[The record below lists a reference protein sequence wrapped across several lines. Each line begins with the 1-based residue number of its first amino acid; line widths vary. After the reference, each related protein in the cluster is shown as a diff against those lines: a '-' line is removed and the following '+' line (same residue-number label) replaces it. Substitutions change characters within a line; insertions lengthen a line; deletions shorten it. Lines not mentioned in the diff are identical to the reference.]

1 MCCVVLLLLLIIIF
15 YKVHINPQFGSVNFI
30 SEQHLIPGNRVTFA
44 NGRFHIHTQ
53 HTHIQGFLWDSQQL
67 DGVPSSLVTF
77 TYSLNGC
84 CLLCVAYCRV
94 YAICFAVFLLLL
106 CGIESTGTLC
116 YGRTHDKCISNP
128 LWLKTSVFRFAPSLY
143 PVSSLDTSIYSGF
156 FFSFN
161 NCTYG

>member
-1 MCCVVLLLLLIIIF
+1 MMMNAVYKYMCCVVLLLLLIIIF

-94 YAICFAVFLLLL
+94 YAICFAVFFVVVVWHRINRHIVLRKNARQMY
-106 CGIESTGTLC
+106 IQST
-116 YGRTHDKCISNP
+116 
-128 LWLKTSVFRFAPSLY
+128 VA
-143 PVSSLDTSIYSGF
+143 
-156 FFSFN
+156 
-161 NCTYG
+161 